1 MNCWQNWTSVE
12 RQSRNTIHKH
22 KYGHTSRVCG
32 GCVRFLFAAV
42 MRVFGLALIPS
53 RISHPIGGSAGLC
66 NMYGFYA
73 ACSSICAMKRFQG
86 LMASARMAAPTSARQ
101 NQRKMVVPQPSHSA
115 TKPNR

>member
-1 MNCWQNWTSVE
+1 MIYRRTNVLMPSSWMMGVPTPHKSFCVE
-12 RQSRNTIHKH
+12 KPTRPMCAAIGAVRN
-22 KYGHTSRVCG
+22 
-32 GCVRFLFAAV
+32 
-42 MRVFGLALIPS
+42 M
-53 RISHPIGGSAGLC
+53 C

-86 LMASARMAAPTSARQ
+86 LMASARMAAPTNARQ